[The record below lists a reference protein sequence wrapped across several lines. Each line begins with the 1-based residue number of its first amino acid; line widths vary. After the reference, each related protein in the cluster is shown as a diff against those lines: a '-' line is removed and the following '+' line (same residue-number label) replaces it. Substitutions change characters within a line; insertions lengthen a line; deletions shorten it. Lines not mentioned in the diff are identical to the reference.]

1 MLFLE
6 AGIFS
11 ANLETATPQ
20 KSVFFLVLIQA
31 RVKREYLEFNRDLV
45 TLGYCKGANARQ
57 GQRKIRK
64 ISLPFQE
71 THFLGRCKN
80 LKIY

>member
-11 ANLETATPQ
+11 ANLETVTPQ
-20 KSVFFLVLIQA
+20 KSVFFFVLIQA
-31 RVKREYLEFNRDLV
+31 RLKREYLEFNRDLV
-45 TLGYCKGANARQ
+45 TLGYCKGTNARQ

-71 THFLGRCKN
+71 THFLGHCKN